1 MSGVSMFATFSA
13 RRRRPLSNLFLLV
26 AAVVGLCWWVTGWAA
41 PSAGE
46 AGGAADVGDAPLTP
60 ISVQLQWR
68 HQWQFAGFYAA
79 LEQGYYREAGL
90 AVELREYAE
99 GIDIIDAVVAGRA
112 DFGTYYSTV
121 IAERMRGRP
130 IRLLASYLKRSPLV
144 LLVRPGLYSPA
155 DLKGLRVMAN
165 AQELGSANI
174 RQMLRLGGL
183 TESDLHVVPHSFSV
197 EPFVRGE
204 VDAMT
209 AFTTNEPFYLH
220 QRGVPFNV
228 VDPSDYGIA
237 LYDLNLFA
245 AADYA
250 AAHPERMR
258 AFVAA
263 TNRGWAYALAHPEDL
278 VELILARYNTQ
289 GKERDHL
296 RFEANQTHSAIL
308 PEVYP
313 IGSIDPIQLNRIQDL
328 FVATGLAAQTLPS
341 ADLVFDPEAA
351 GSPPLPDAPL
361 VLTAAE
367 RAAIAAHPRLRVV
380 FAQIAPY
387 ALTRDGRPTGYTV
400 ELLARMAQLAGL
412 ELDWQEQGLGQT
424 YRDLRE
430 GRADLT
436 INSLV
441 TSERE
446 GFLNFSVRRYPVWF
460 TIFARTDCTDCADLD
475 ALRDKT
481 LATPAE
487 SELMRRLTRSHPE
500 LQHLPVAGYRE
511 ALEAV
516 AAGRA
521 DAAILERQNGRYLLA
536 EHLIGGVE
544 AKGAA
549 DLDDGRPPRQA
560 ALFAMRRDLEPLVGV
575 LDKAR
580 DALGTGELQ
589 SIWDRWFHDTTVTTV
604 PRPYQPPTLTRPE
617 REFLAA
623 HSKLRV
629 VYTDAPPT
637 ATRRDGRHTG
647 YTVELIERAAAVLGL
662 TVELRQTSLVEAFAA
677 VKQGRA
683 DLVLNAAQT
692 PDRAADFRFGQRAIR
707 VADDITDVVERNP
720 ANFGQSGWTSVSHFA
735 VERHQEVLA
744 ALLDKAMDG
753 LDPGE
758 QQRLHARWFGADD
771 PAVALRAQVH
781 LTDAERLD
789 IAARPDLV
797 LGVDEDWSPL
807 ISRNPD
813 GSFSGI
819 DADTAALIDRVLGTR
834 IRFELGPWAQQVSRA
849 QQGLIDGLSASA
861 VHPERAPHFL
871 FTVPY
876 AELGRRVFVKLGN
889 ALGLR
894 RLEDLTGRRVA
905 YLRGNLSDE
914 KALAAVAGVRAV
926 PVDSALTGANQ
937 VLAGDVDALLA
948 DDSFGYWLAERRIEN
963 IETAFVLPTPLPL
976 VFSIRKDRPLL
987 ASAIDK
993 VLIAL
998 SREQRQAIRNRY
1010 LGAPGAA
1017 AAPRTPVLSAAEQAY
1032 LDNKGG
1038 VLTYCFSPVWTP
1050 YDYLE
1055 NGEHRGIF
1063 RDYLDLFA
1071 RKLEIALRPL
1081 PSQTWRE
1088 ALEFARERRCD
1099 LISGAVPTP
1108 EREAYLAFTS
1118 PYVQL
1123 THVLLARDEA
1133 PFVAGIESL
1142 AGLPIAVPGGT
1153 AVAANL
1159 KARYPQQQFIA
1170 LDSVEQFQD
1179 AITSGRVYAA
1189 VATLEHAAD
1198 LVEQGLGRFRI
1209 IAKLD
1214 DPYPIAVAVRNDQP
1228 ELLAIMQKVVASTTP
1243 AERDQIARRRTT
1255 FRIEQDLDLSRLWQ
1269 FLGLFAVVGAF
1280 LGWRHWELTR
1290 LNRHLR
1296 RAKEAAELANRA
1308 KGDFLANMSHEIR
1321 TPLNAVL
1328 NLAALGVRTQEPTRL
1343 RDYLTG
1349 IERAGRSLL
1358 AVVNEIL
1365 DFSRLEGG
1373 ADTPRDAPFQLQE
1386 LVDEVL
1392 SIAAPLAAEKGLAL
1406 ECVVDPDLDGAWSGD
1421 AHKIERVLI
1430 NLIANA
1436 VKFTDQG
1443 RVTLRVGADGTA
1455 SGGERVMFTVEDTG
1469 IGIAADQLPT
1479 LFTPF
1484 NQGDNSLA
1492 RRHGGTGLGLAIVK
1506 QLTGLMNGEVGVDSR
1521 PGAGARFT
1529 VVIPLRR
1536 GPASPGA
1543 VAGGEQ
1549 AAGAPSAAGGG
1560 VPVTAVPVRP
1570 VLVVEDNLVNQRIVV
1585 EFLSQLGIAAEP
1597 VADGETALDRL
1608 RQAPTGYALVLMDIQ
1623 MPGMDGYETTR
1634 RLRADPRLRDLPVIA
1649 ITAHV
1654 LTSDQQ
1660 RCQAA
1665 GMNDHIPKPFDQ
1677 AVFAATL
1684 ARWMTLPT
1692 APVARP
1698 AATGQAPP
1706 ADGSL
1711 DAAGATALP
1720 ERPWIDAAAGV
1731 RRVGGD
1737 PDLYLS
1743 LLGDFLSGYG
1753 PRLETLVPEA
1763 AERGGDTLS
1772 RLAHMLRGTA
1782 PVLGAERVAELAAA
1796 AAVRCQPGT
1805 SAAAAYIAEL
1815 HTALA
1820 RTLDAARTI
1829 EAAGLAGLGQP
1840 LPTPTPA
1847 APRRSATGEGGAL
1860 VLIVDDDPLAA
1871 GLLLQLLGEEYRAAT
1886 ADTGDAALAL
1896 ARGRPRPDL
1905 ILLDVMMAGMDGYQ
1919 VCRALKAD
1927 PGTRDIP
1934 VIFVSGRGGAE
1945 NESQGLELGAVDYV
1959 HKPFD
1964 AQVVLA
1970 RVRNHLAAKRQ
1981 GDSLARLS
1989 ELDALTGLANRRR
2002 LDAYL
2007 AEQWQWAI
2015 SNDAWLGLLMMD
2027 VDHFKAYND
2036 CYGHGAGDQCLCQ
2049 VATALRRAHRREEGL
2064 VARYGGEEFVRVM
2077 PGADLAAARAAAARS
2092 LEAVRAAAIPHQ
2104 AAPGRGIVTLSIG
2117 VWACRPQPDDR
2128 LDDCL
2133 AQADRR
2139 LYQAKSEGR
2148 DRFAA

>member
-1 MSGVSMFATFSA
+1 
-13 RRRRPLSNLFLLV
+13 
-26 AAVVGLCWWVTGWAA
+26 
-41 PSAGE
+41 
-46 AGGAADVGDAPLTP
+46 
-60 ISVQLQWR
+60 
-68 HQWQFAGFYAA
+68 
-79 LEQGYYREAGL
+79 
-90 AVELREYAE
+90 
-99 GIDIIDAVVAGRA
+99 
-112 DFGTYYSTV
+112 
-121 IAERMRGRP
+121 
-130 IRLLASYLKRSPLV
+130 
-144 LLVRPGLYSPA
+144 
-155 DLKGLRVMAN
+155 
-165 AQELGSANI
+165 
-174 RQMLRLGGL
+174 
-183 TESDLHVVPHSFSV
+183 
-197 EPFVRGE
+197 
-204 VDAMT
+204 
-209 AFTTNEPFYLH
+209 
-220 QRGVPFNV
+220 
-228 VDPSDYGIA
+228 
-237 LYDLNLFA
+237 
-245 AADYA
+245 
-250 AAHPERMR
+250 
-258 AFVAA
+258 
-263 TNRGWAYALAHPEDL
+263 
-278 VELILARYNTQ
+278 
-289 GKERDHL
+289 
-296 RFEANQTHSAIL
+296 
-308 PEVYP
+308 
-313 IGSIDPIQLNRIQDL
+313 
-328 FVATGLAAQTLPS
+328 
-341 ADLVFDPEAA
+341 
-351 GSPPLPDAPL
+351 
-361 VLTAAE
+361 
-367 RAAIAAHPRLRVV
+367 
-380 FAQIAPY
+380 
-387 ALTRDGRPTGYTV
+387 
-400 ELLARMAQLAGL
+400 
-412 ELDWQEQGLGQT
+412 
-424 YRDLRE
+424 
-430 GRADLT
+430 
-436 INSLV
+436 
-441 TSERE
+441 
-446 GFLNFSVRRYPVWF
+446 
-460 TIFARTDCTDCADLD
+460 
-475 ALRDKT
+475 
-481 LATPAE
+481 
-487 SELMRRLTRSHPE
+487 
-500 LQHLPVAGYRE
+500 
-511 ALEAV
+511 
-516 AAGRA
+516 
-521 DAAILERQNGRYLLA
+521 
-536 EHLIGGVE
+536 
-544 AKGAA
+544 
-549 DLDDGRPPRQA
+549 
-560 ALFAMRRDLEPLVGV
+560 
-575 LDKAR
+575 
-580 DALGTGELQ
+580 
-589 SIWDRWFHDTTVTTV
+589 
-604 PRPYQPPTLTRPE
+604 
-617 REFLAA
+617 
-623 HSKLRV
+623 
-629 VYTDAPPT
+629 
-637 ATRRDGRHTG
+637 
-647 YTVELIERAAAVLGL
+647 VELIERVAGILGL
-662 TVELRQTSLVEAFAA
+662 TVDLRQTSLVEAYGA
-677 VKQGRA
+677 VKEGRA
-683 DLVLNAAQT
+683 DLVLNAAHT
-692 PDRAADFRFGQRAIR
+692 RDRAANFRFGQRTMR
-707 VADDITDVVERNP
+707 VVEHITDVVERGP
-720 ANFGQSGWTSVSHFA
+720 ANLGESGWTTVSHFA
-735 VERHQEVLA
+735 VERRQEVLA
-744 ALLDKAMDG
+744 ALLDKAIDG

-758 QQRLHARWFGADD
+758 QQRLHTRWFGEVD
-771 PAVALRAQVH
+771 PVVALRAQVH
-781 LTDAERLD
+781 LTDGERGD

-819 DADTAALIDRVLGTR
+819 DADTAALIDRVIGTR

-876 AELGRRVFVKLGN
+876 TELGRRVFVKIGN
-889 ALGLR
+889 SLGLR

-914 KALAAVAGVRAV
+914 KALAAVSGVRAV
-926 PVDSALTGANQ
+926 PVDSALGGANQ
-937 VLAGDVDALLA
+937 VLAGDVEALLA

-963 IETAFVLPTPLPL
+963 IETAFVLPAPLPL

-987 ASAIDK
+987 VSAIDK

-998 SREQRQAIRNRY
+998 SREQRLAIRSRY
-1010 LGAPGAA
+1010 LAAPGAA
-1017 AAPRTPVLSAAEQAY
+1017 AAPRTPVLSAAETAY
-1032 LDNKGG
+1032 LQKRGG

-1063 RDYLDLFA
+1063 RDYLELFA

-1081 PSQTWRE
+1081 PSRTWRE
-1088 ALEFARERRCD
+1088 AQEFARTRRCD

-1142 AGLPIAVPGGT
+1142 AGQPIAVPGGT
-1153 AVAANL
+1153 AVAAKL

-1228 ELLAIMQKVVASTTP
+1228 ELLAIMQKVVAATTP
-1243 AERDQIARRRTT
+1243 AERDQIAQRRTT

-1296 RAKEAAELANRA
+1296 RAKEVAEVANRA

-1365 DFSRLEGG
+1365 DFSRLEGS

-1406 ECVVDPDLDGAWSGD
+1406 ECVLDPNLNGAWSGD

-1455 SGGERVMFTVEDTG
+1455 MDGKRVVFTVEDTG

-1506 QLTGLMNGEVGVDSR
+1506 QLTGLMKGEVVVDSR
-1521 PGAGARFT
+1521 PGAGARFK

-1536 GPASPGA
+1536 LAADAPGPASTGTAADGEQSPGA
-1543 VAGGEQ
+1543 PPVT
-1549 AAGAPSAAGGG
+1549 AAFGG
-1560 VPVTAVPVRP
+1560 VPVAAVPARP

-1585 EFLSQLGIAAEP
+1585 EFLGQLGIAAEP
-1597 VADGETALDRL
+1597 VADGETALERL
-1608 RQAPTGYALVLMDIQ
+1608 QQAPTGYALVLMDIQ

-1634 RLRADPRLRDLPVIA
+1634 RLRADPRLRELPVIA

-1654 LTSDQQ
+1654 LASDQQ
-1660 RCQAA
+1660 RCYAA
-1665 GMNDHIPKPFDQ
+1665 GMNDHISKPFDQ
-1677 AVFAATL
+1677 AVFAATM
-1684 ARWMTLPT
+1684 ARWMTLPA
-1692 APVARP
+1692 APVAPPAVAGPAWP
-1698 AATGQAPP
+1698 AAGP
-1706 ADGSL
+1706 G

-1731 RRVGGD
+1731 RHVGGD
-1737 PDLYLS
+1737 PDLCLS
-1743 LLGDFLSGYG
+1743 LLGDFLSSYD
-1753 PRLETLVPEA
+1753 PCLATLVPEA
-1763 AERGGDTLS
+1763 AEQGGDTVA
-1772 RLAHMLRGTA
+1772 RLAHMLRVTA

-1805 SAAAAYIAEL
+1805 PAAAVYIAEL
-1815 HTALA
+1815 RAALA
-1820 RTLDAARTI
+1820 GTLDAARTI
-1829 EAAGLAGLGQP
+1829 KAAGLPGLGQSLP
-1840 LPTPTPA
+1840 AAAPTPRLSET
-1847 APRRSATGEGGAL
+1847 SAGDAL

-1871 GLLLQLLGEEYRAAT
+1871 GLLLQLLGEEYRVAT

-1927 PGTRDIP
+1927 PSTRDIP
-1934 VIFVSGRGGAE
+1934 VIFVSGGGGAE

-1964 AQVVLA
+1964 AQVVRA

-2007 AEQWQWAI
+2007 AEQWEWAI
-2015 SNDAWLGLLMMD
+2015 SHGAWLGLLMMD

-2036 CYGHGAGDQCLCQ
+2036 CYGHGVGDQCLCQ

-2092 LEAVRAAAIPHQ
+2092 LEAVRAAAIPHEV
-2104 AAPGRGIVTLSIG
+2104 APGRSIVTLSIG
-2117 VWACRPQPDDR
+2117 VWACRPQPDDQ
-2128 LDDCL
+2128 LGDCL

-2148 DRFAA
+2148 DRFVV